1 MLIKIRCLITVLL
14 IAFALAAGCQKS
26 ARETEVSGEAQ
37 GTTYHIKLVLEGVST
52 PLEEIRNQ
60 ISSTLAEIDAQM
72 SNYREDSEISRINR
86 LERTTWLLVPKE
98 IAELLVIAHTVYEHS
113 DGCYDLTVKPLF
125 DLWGFSGHEN
135 KVPTQDEIDALLP
148 HVGMQLLEV
157 DAVNKRIRKKDP
169 KLKIDLSSI
178 AQGYSVG
185 VIARLLETLGIKN
198 YLVEI
203 GGEMVVKGHKTN
215 GDDWRVAVQTPTPLT
230 REIEKIIDIREQKGI
245 AIMTAGTY
253 QHFFEANGQ
262 TYSHILNPKTGRPIT
277 HHLRSV
283 TVMHDDPT
291 WADAWDTALLCV
303 GEEEAIRIS
312 EAEKLKVLLIYEGDG
327 KLTEHMSK
335 AFAASQ

>member
-1 MLIKIRCLITVLL
+1 MLMKIRYLFAVLL
-14 IAFALAAGCQKS
+14 IAIALSGCQKS
-26 ARETEVSGEAQ
+26 ASETEVSGKAQ
-37 GTTYHIKLVLEGVST
+37 GTTYHIKLVLDGVPT
-52 PLEEIRNQ
+52 PVEEIRAH
-60 ISSTLAEIDAQM
+60 ISATLAEIDAQM

-86 LERTTWLLVPKE
+86 EERTNWLLVSKQ
-98 IAELLVIAHTVYEHS
+98 IVELLVIAHTVYEHS

-148 HVGMQLLEV
+148 HVGMTLLEV
-157 DAVNKRIRKKDP
+157 DAVNNRIRKKDP

-185 VIARLLETLGIKN
+185 VVARLLESLGIKN

-215 GDDWRVAVQTPTPLT
+215 GDDWQVAVQTPTPLT
-230 REIEKIIDIREQKGI
+230 REIEKIIDVREQKGI

-253 QHFFEANGQ
+253 QHFFEENGQ

-303 GEEEAIRIS
+303 GEEEAARIA

-327 KLTEHMSK
+327 KRMEHMSK
-335 AFAASQ
+335 AFVTSQ